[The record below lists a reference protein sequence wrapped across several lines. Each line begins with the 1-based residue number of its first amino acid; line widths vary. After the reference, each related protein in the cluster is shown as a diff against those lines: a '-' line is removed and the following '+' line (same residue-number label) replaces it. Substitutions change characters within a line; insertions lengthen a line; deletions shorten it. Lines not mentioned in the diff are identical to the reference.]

1 MVMITNTT
9 KNTVIATEHKKCR
22 NILAKTFGLMLKS
35 QIIPLVFIF
44 KKEKI
49 IPIHTLL
56 VRKPI
61 DLVYLN
67 RKMQVVDLKENLIP
81 YRFYTPKARAM
92 FVIEL
97 PAGKIAESKT
107 DLGNTVNFK

>member
-1 MVMITNTT
+1 MITNTT
-9 KNTVIATEHKKCR
+9 KNTVIATEHKKCK

-67 RKMQVVDLKENLIP
+67 RQMRVVDLKENLIP

-92 FVIEL
+92 FVVELPENSIANSRIEL
-97 PAGKIAESKT
+97 GDIVS
-107 DLGNTVNFK
+107 FK

>member
-1 MVMITNTT
+1 MIINST
-9 KNTVIATEHKKCR
+9 KNTVIAAEHRKCR

-35 QIIPLVFIF
+35 QIVPLVFTF
-44 KKEKI
+44 RNEKI

-61 DLVYLN
+61 DLIYLN
-67 RKMQVVDLKENLIP
+67 RQMRVVDLKENLAP

-97 PAGKIAESKT
+97 PAGSIKESGT
-107 DLGNTVNFK
+107 ELANSVNFK

>member
-1 MVMITNTT
+1 MITNLT
-9 KNTVIATEHKKCR
+9 KNTIIATQHKKCR

-61 DLVYLN
+61 DLIYLN
-67 RKMQVVDLKENLIP
+67 RQMRVVDLKENLTP

-97 PAGKIAESKT
+97 PAGSIKESIT
-107 DLGNTVNFK
+107 ELNNSVNFK

>member
-1 MVMITNTT
+1 MITNTT
-9 KNTVIATEHKKCR
+9 KNTVIALEHKRCR

-67 RKMQVVDLKENLIP
+67 RQMQVVDLKENLIP

-92 FVIEL
+92 YVIEL
-97 PAGKIAESKT
+97 PGHSIANSSIEPGDIVS
-107 DLGNTVNFK
+107 FK

>member
-1 MVMITNTT
+1 MITNAT
-9 KNTVIATEHKKCR
+9 KNTVIATAHKKCR

-44 KKEKI
+44 RKEKI

-56 VRKPI
+56 VRKTI

-67 RKMQVVDLKENLIP
+67 RKLQVVDLKENLIP

-97 PAGKIAESKT
+97 PEHSIANSNIE
-107 DLGNTVNFK
+107 LGDIVSFK